1 MTAKEPAR
9 NADFSVA
16 PAIAVCSDIA
26 GDEISP
32 LLPPEILEEFGLK
45 SPRVEWL
52 SGGRTNQT
60 LRAVGEQDLVLQHMR
75 ATPRSDLLGIMEN
88 LVRVTSHLDWRRV
101 VDVDNERQVSDPN
114 ERWYPQLVPTSSG
127 KPFIMTEEG
136 HVWRAFSFRPGQIVR
151 SAQPLRTLASA
162 GQMYGRFAAET
173 ANLTDPP
180 LIETTPGFHNLET
193 VYGQLMSDLEHADDR
208 KRDVQAVLPQ
218 LERVKAGVDQ
228 RIVDDGFAEVPQR
241 IVHNDT
247 KLSNVLC
254 DRNHG
259 VAKAVLDLDLVMPGP
274 CWHDLGDLLRSASW
288 HAPDVTEDNQ
298 TSFTRALFTAVT
310 GGYIYGAGES
320 LADSEIVT
328 FAAAGPRISLELG
341 LRYLNDHL
349 RDEPHLRVLAE
360 NGSFLR
366 GIENVK
372 LAAEML
378 GAYDALRLT
387 VDDVVDTRRNETKG
401 TP

>member
-1 MTAKEPAR
+1 VTAKEPAR

-75 ATPRSDLLGIMEN
+75 ATPRSD
-88 LVRVTSHLDWRRV
+88 
-101 VDVDNERQVSDPN
+101 
-114 ERWYPQLVPTSSG
+114 SG

-193 VYGQLMSDLEHADDR
+193 VYGQLMSALEHADER

-310 GGYIYGAGES
+310 GGYIYGAGDS
-320 LADSEIVT
+320 LSDSEIVT